1 MTLPFRRARR
11 LALVL
16 APLLLLAA
24 PAAAQDSARAA
35 PAPAPAAADTA
46 DYATVMGVVV
56 DSLGNPIPDADVSV
70 VGGPQ
75 RAVTDLAGRFL
86 LDFLTPGVR
95 VFRVRAPGFKP
106 RLWNLSLKPGQIA
119 EGKVA
124 LERHTYLLPEVTV
137 VGQAAPGAAA
147 PARLQGFYRRRTLP
161 VGTFLDRKAI
171 EQRRPFYVADL
182 FDMIPGVRV
191 RRDPNQAGQVV
202 VEFQRCPDVALF
214 IDGGR
219 IGGDIGSGLALVDP
233 GDVEA
238 IEVYKGAAQVPPEF
252 GVNTCGAIAVWTRY
266 TR

>member
-1 MTLPFRRARR
+1 MMPLPRRARR
-11 LALVL
+11 LARAL
-16 APLLLLAA
+16 ASLLLLAA
-24 PAAAQDSARAA
+24 PAAAQDSVRAA
-35 PAPAPAAADTA
+35 PTAPPADTA
-46 DYATVMGVVV
+46 DYATVMGLVV
-56 DSLGNPIPDADVSV
+56 DSLGNPISDADVSV

-86 LDFLTPGVR
+86 LDFLAPGVR

-119 EGKVA
+119 EGTVA
-124 LERHTYLLPEVTV
+124 LERYSYVLPEVTV

-147 PARLQGFYRRRTLP
+147 PARLQGFYRRRNLP

-171 EQRRPFYVADL
+171 DQRRPFYVADL

-191 RRDPNQAGQVV
+191 RRDPNRAGQVV

-238 IEVYKGAAQVPPEF
+238 IEVYKGTAQVPPEF